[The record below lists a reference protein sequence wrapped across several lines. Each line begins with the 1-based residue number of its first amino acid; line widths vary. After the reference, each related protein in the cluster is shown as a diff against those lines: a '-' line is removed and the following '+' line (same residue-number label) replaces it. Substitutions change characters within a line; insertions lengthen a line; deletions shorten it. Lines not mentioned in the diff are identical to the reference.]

1 MMESEKK
8 LKRKLWIID
17 RLLRKNYLGRKEEN
31 TLITLSLLKLNCA
44 LAHRL
49 LDSRPHSHCE
59 WEQCGLEHFRCS
71 LTVTQ
76 PVVVIGPV
84 VSGSRLPAFLPVEL
98 SVAWSLFWVWHVAD
112 PPTEKN
118 HMVPPGCWGRESVD
132 PFQCSE
138 DRCICIT
145 ASMCRGKHCVLKTLL
160 CIFSFFYLLFRWITS
175 REWRESI
182 VPRRMGCQKE
192 NGA

>member
-1 MMESEKK
+1 M
-8 LKRKLWIID
+8 RAVWF
-17 RLLRKNYLGRKEEN
+17 RAFQ
-31 TLITLSLLKLNCA
+31 A
-44 LAHRL
+44 LAH
-49 LDSRPHSHCE
+49 SPTASC
-59 WEQCGLEHFRCS
+59 W
-71 LTVTQ
+71 
-76 PVVVIGPV
+76 VIGPV

-175 REWRESI
+175 RERRESI

-192 NGA
+192 KGSYEIELLLSQKTWGLVGVNWGELPWWASGLEIILPFVTHWGHI